1 MGSKSPNQGLNPYSL
16 PWKHRGL
23 TTGPPGKSQ
32 ATCILL
38 RIPAA
43 VLTSALLWITIL
55 LLINSRQQ
63 SPCQLL
69 PCGSS
74 EATGLPD
81 ISPSTVTHSW
91 SHPGRHMML
100 LILLYQSPH
109 RQTRK
114 EPMKVKKG
122 IIYCHYSCY
131 VPRLQVLILSSSFF
145 FFLKSY
151 LFHFFFGS

>member
-1 MGSKSPNQGLNPYSL
+1 MGSKSPNQGLNPCSL
-16 PWKHRGL
+16 PWKHRVL

-43 VLTSALLWITIL
+43 VLTSSLLWITIL

-74 EATGLPD
+74 DATGLPD
-81 ISPSTVTHSW
+81 LSPSTVTHSEVTQVITW
-91 SHPGRHMML
+91 CCLFCSTR
-100 LILLYQSPH
+100 QTAH

-114 EPMKVKKG
+114 EPMKVKKAT
-122 IIYCHYSCY
+122 IYCHYSRY
-131 VPRLQVLILSSSFF
+131 VPRLQVLILSSFF
-145 FFLKSY
+145 FNSN